1 MSKYNLREK
10 KDAPALYRTA
20 IKREVIDEICEQI
33 LRKMIVEKRYRD
45 PQYNAQKLAQE
56 IQTNARYVSAAVSL
70 RFQTNF
76 PTLIAGYRLRDAIAL
91 MTDKRTR
98 DMTMAEVSSAS
109 GFANRQSFYSS
120 FFKAYGK
127 SPKQYQIDFF
137 AKLNAPKGSKNKT
150 APVNES

>member
-20 IKREVIDEICEQI
+20 IKSEVIDEIYEQI

-45 PQYNAQKLAQE
+45 PQYNAQMLAKE
-56 IQTNARYVSAAVSL
+56 IHTNARYVSAAVSL

-76 PTLIAGYRLRDAIAL
+76 PSLIAGYRLRDAIAM

-98 DMTMAEVSSAS
+98 HMTMSEISVAA
-109 GFANRQSFYSS
+109 GFANRQTFYSS
-120 FFKAYGK
+120 FFKVYGK
-127 SPKQYQIDFF
+127 SPKQYQNDFF
-137 AKLNAPKGSKNKT
+137 AKLETAKSGKNQNKDPK
-150 APVNES
+150 